1 MHQVRQRCCEEGGGG
16 VTEEAEL
23 DGIKVRADAMR
34 RLGITDPHV
43 VDEEYRKWMAGRLA
57 MVGDL
62 LSRVGHDLVIDNL
75 SISSMKP
82 RDMAATIGLCA
93 GMMHSMASMLAEPG
107 KKAIV
112 NAGQAQAA
120 EKETRAARADDNPV
134 FVKGVVKMW
143 SSSGAAFLLEPNDG
157 KPVWIPKSQ
166 VSTNDDLRANDG
178 RTVEVLIPK
187 WLAEKKG
194 LV

>member
-1 MHQVRQRCCEEGGGG
+1 MHQVRQRGCEEGDDG
-16 VTEEAEL
+16 VTDEAEL
-23 DGIKVRADAMR
+23 EGIKVRADAMR
-34 RLGITDPHV
+34 RLGITDVHV
-43 VDEEYRKWMAGRLA
+43 IDEEYRLWVAGRLREIGA
-57 MVGDL
+57 LMAQLGDKG
-62 LSRVGHDLVIDNL
+62 RVMTSKEAGDFAPTV
-75 SISSMKP
+75 
-82 RDMAATIGLCA
+82 TLCA
-93 GMMHSMASMLAEPG
+93 GMMAWMAVMLAEPG

-134 FVKGVVKMW
+134 FVKGVVRMW

-157 KPVWIPKSQ
+157 RPVWIPKSQ
-166 VSTNDDLRANDG
+166 VSTNDDLRAGDG